1 MNTKPNTPADYTVSR
16 SQLLRINDVV
26 ALTTLSKSCVAL
38 WVAQGRFPKP
48 IALSSTLKVW
58 RSSDL
63 AEWIDKQFE
72 MADGVDR
79 IPTSTGNILLAKT
92 GGESV

>member
-1 MNTKPNTPADYTVSR
+1 MNTKPHASTGPATSAN
-16 SQLLRINDVV
+16 QLLRIDDVV
-26 ALTTLSKSCVAL
+26 ALTTLSKSCVNL

-63 AEWIDKQFE
+63 SNWINRQFTTIDDAGCIE
-72 MADGVDR
+72 QPAD
-79 IPTSTGNILLAKT
+79 TAAKART
-92 GGESV
+92 EGKCK

>member
-1 MNTKPNTPADYTVSR
+1 MTTKPQTPPVPATSA

-26 ALTTLSKSCVAL
+26 ALTTLSKSCVNL

-58 RSSDL
+58 RLSDL
-63 AEWIDKQFE
+63 SDWIDEQFTATDDADCIGQSGGAAA
-72 MADGVDR
+72 MA
-79 IPTSTGNILLAKT
+79 PTEGKCK
-92 GGESV
+92 

>member
-1 MNTKPNTPADYTVSR
+1 MTTKPHTPPVSAASA

-26 ALTTLSKSCVAL
+26 ALTTLSKSCVNL

-63 AEWIDKQFE
+63 SDWIDRQFTTIDDAE
-72 MADGVDR
+72 CIEQSVS
-79 IPTSTGNILLAKT
+79 TSATPRTEGKRK
-92 GGESV
+92 

>member
-1 MNTKPNTPADYTVSR
+1 MITNSHTSVTPATLP
-16 SQLLRINDVV
+16 SQLLRISDVV
-26 ALTTLSKSCVAL
+26 ALTTLSKSCVNL

-63 AEWIDKQFE
+63 SDWIDKQFNG
-72 MADGVDR
+72 ADVLEKIELAEETPR
-79 IPTSTGNILLAKT
+79 GNRTRSQK
-92 GGESV
+92 

>member
-1 MNTKPNTPADYTVSR
+1 MTTKPHTPPVPATSA

-26 ALTTLSKSCVAL
+26 ALTTLSKSCVNL

-48 IALSSTLKVW
+48 IALSTTLKVW

-63 AEWIDKQFE
+63 SDWIDRQFTT
-72 MADGVDR
+72 ADDADFIEQSAGTAAITR
-79 IPTSTGNILLAKT
+79 IEGRRK
-92 GGESV
+92 

>member
-1 MNTKPNTPADYTVSR
+1 MITNSQTPFGPVVLP

-26 ALTTLSKSCVAL
+26 ALTTLSKSCLNL

-48 IALSSTLKVW
+48 IALSATLKVW

-63 AEWIDKQFE
+63 SEWIDMQFQGIE
-72 MADGVDR
+72 
-79 IPTSTGNILLAKT
+79 
-92 GGESV
+92 ESNTAEHSEVTPAHKNANGRSK

>member
-1 MNTKPNTPADYTVSR
+1 MTTKPYTPPVPTTSE

-26 ALTTLSKSCVAL
+26 ALTTLSKSCVNL

-58 RSSDL
+58 RFSDL
-63 AEWIDKQFE
+63 NDWIDKQFTTIEDAGCLEQSAGTAE
-72 MADGVDR
+72 MARSEGMR
-79 IPTSTGNILLAKT
+79 K
-92 GGESV
+92 

>member
-1 MNTKPNTPADYTVSR
+1 MTTKPHTPPFPTTSA

-26 ALTTLSKSCVAL
+26 ALTTLSKSCVNL

-58 RSSDL
+58 RFSDL
-63 AEWIDKQFE
+63 NDWIDKQFTMIDDAGCLE
-72 MADGVDR
+72 QSAGTASMARSEGMR
-79 IPTSTGNILLAKT
+79 K
-92 GGESV
+92 